1 MVVEVRLVSDM
12 RIALCFSGQNRT
24 GHVTAENIKRYVGDL
39 LPNCDIFAHFWDSET
54 RGTNFANRE
63 GQSSTEIAWHDTKK
77 SSKDKFVEFY
87 RAWMPRSMT
96 IEEYDLQPSKTLWG
110 GRRWDPVA
118 GKYQVSMWRSIY
130 EANKLKMNYAQK
142 NQITYDCTVRIRSD
156 LVFDASKSLAQ
167 DISEIP
173 DQYTMLFGDHYAIW
187 DYDGH
192 SRIEDIFWLGS
203 SLVMDQVSNYYAT
216 HANTVANIDDP
227 AQPGYQDWQWHSY
240 QWITNALKLKVGPLS
255 NNMMRVYTEQ
265 DICDGVDPLNP
276 GWGRAPL
283 YGAFND
289 KNIEKI
295 RRW

>member
-1 MVVEVRLVSDM
+1 M

-39 LPNCDIFAHFWDSET
+39 LPDCDVFAHFWDSET

-63 GQSSTEIAWHDTKK
+63 GAASTTSDWHDTKQSNPEK
-77 SSKDKFVEFY
+77 NVEFY
-87 RAWMPRSMT
+87 SQWAPRTMMV
-96 IEEYDLQPSKTLWG
+96 EEYDLQPSKKLWG
-110 GRRWDPVA
+110 GRRFDPVA

-130 EANKLKMNYAQK
+130 EANKLKQDYAQK
-142 NQITYDCTVRIRSD
+142 NQIAYDYTVRLRSD

-167 DISEIP
+167 DIAEIP

-187 DYDGH
+187 DYDGRR
-192 SRIEDIFWLGS
+192 RIEDIFFIGS
-203 SLVMDQVSNYYAT
+203 SLVMDQFSTYCFA
-216 HANTVANIDDP
+216 HANTVVNIDDP
-227 AQPGYQDWQWHSY
+227 AQPGYEDWQWHSY
-240 QWITNALKLKVGPLS
+240 AWLTNSLHLKVNALS
-255 NNMMRVYTEQ
+255 NNMMRIYTEQ
-265 DICDGVDPLNP
+265 DIVDKVNPLEP

-283 YGAFND
+283 YGAYND